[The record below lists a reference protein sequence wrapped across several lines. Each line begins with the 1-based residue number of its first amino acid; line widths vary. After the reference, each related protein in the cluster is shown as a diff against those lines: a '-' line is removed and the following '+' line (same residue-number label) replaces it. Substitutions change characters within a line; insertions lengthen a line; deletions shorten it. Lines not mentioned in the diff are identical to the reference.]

1 MAQRVFDFDK
11 KNVNESNLGLA
22 KKTSEKAN
30 QKDAVENIGYANSIE
45 EAAEIFK
52 AMIAATGIIGKN
64 NIEMKD
70 SNYSYDKETVIGIDV
85 ADLRDDMTKEEVGV
99 KATIRNWYPH
109 DHITGFTIHLSA
121 GTRSGLYDPIKLKIF
136 NSKVLRDNI
145 INMREV
151 EERRMSP
158 IIQDKSD
165 PSKMSFSILRE
176 IAAVVAEVLTE
187 KVKSM
192 NESNLGLAKKVSSSK
207 EDADIEGIDSLDHL
221 DVSTFI
227 EIAKKIGMETKFH
240 PREVYDNQVID
251 VPRDKW
257 WSRDNKNCKM
267 IRFESLENNINE
279 NSERLFRFTI
289 DVDPEEENFT
299 IFCVSNMTSEYFLN
313 SNDIR
318 WLDLT
323 VENLKIAFEW
333 LECWFDTEVG
343 GLSKSFPD
351 RFESFLKKYRNTSIG
366 YVDNYI
372 FESNLGLAK
381 KTRDQ
386 AKDTDS
392 IVKVGVIP
400 FEDPLVEEIC
410 HSNGIYT
417 YEDAAKETGLYSV
430 DEKGGFELWFHGKK
444 IKKFNELKWF
454 TGLKNISGSSFA
466 YCNELEEV
474 TLPEGIEA
482 ISDHAFRSCWKLM
495 KIDIPE
501 GVKKIGPHAFESCR
515 SLWRVSLP
523 LSLESVGF
531 NAFGGIHSLTLS
543 DFTVPA
549 GYEKNAFL
557 VSFLDQQRR
566 VHSRGVIV
574 DDLKESQL
582 GLAKRVSDA
591 KNGDEADVESIA
603 LLDVDEFIREM
614 KKEISLRWHADI
626 DIRKRAS
633 TNWWNR
639 NVEVFAAISSG
650 TSFTNTIFRIAI
662 DKGDNSEYMT
672 EFKDQHG
679 TTIILKDNKGEVIWQ
694 PLTRGS
700 IKRTLE
706 WIEHPYA
713 DLSSEK
719 VKTIEDLSESL
730 SLGLAKKTAQKSQ
743 EKDAVDNISCVGSI
757 EDAGQTFKRF
767 IEDSGVL
774 EEFNLEANLYTHTEH
789 LNSVSICTV
798 AIDEKGEKIWDRFSL
813 QVFFREW
820 PMETGF
826 TMHCSEDKGISER
839 IFKDDILC
847 NSLKNEDA
855 VHRLGYLP
863 IIVNKDDPTVMRID
877 MIKKMSD
884 YVIDYVRDTFD
895 SLKESQLGLA
905 KKVSNTSKDKDSFD
919 QFSYVKSIDEATKCF
934 VDMLLE
940 IGVVD
945 NKRVHAVV
953 KNIEIHSANEC
964 KKIVIFCNPS
974 FDGFVDDSSIQYDGL
989 GVIIR
994 DWKRRRDIRYRRD
1007 TSGITYCEGFTI
1019 HFGGKFKNEVND
1031 DIIHDSL
1038 VSDFIVV
1045 RKNHPTSGTL
1055 PRVGDPEMPG
1065 YMRVD
1070 VIKRLAEIVSR
1081 VVDFKYNTGF
1091 LNLDESD
1098 LGLAKRVNKDGASK
1112 DAIDNYAISFRDPI
1126 VMKICHDNGIYT
1138 TEDAANIK
1146 YNDIVNDM
1154 YNHKFT
1160 FKDTEIES
1168 FDELQLFTSLEI
1180 IPYAWFAGCS
1190 KLKSVKLPPNLKIL
1204 ADFAFNKTASLEK
1217 ISIPNSVNRIARSAF
1232 SCSGIKEVLFE
1243 EPNDKIDLESSAF
1256 IDCMNLTEVT
1266 LPSGLSWMQEE
1277 VFWQCKNLK
1286 DVWIPADSKVDH
1298 VHVNMFRKTLG
1309 RDETPDIE
1317 TTLHIARKDLYISL
1331 MDDRWEAPHMK
1342 REKIKAVYCGQEAL
1356 EESSLGLAKRVVKDS
1371 EGKTV
1376 EDVASEIDTVT
1387 YEEACK
1393 RVGSFTKIYR
1403 EEYDSQDGGD
1413 RYRYY
1418 NEDVINEDA
1427 LRVFVEVGVI
1437 KDKEYDCEFLTFC
1450 LFTYLG
1456 PSYIKDYIDWI
1467 LPGAKV
1473 VSTDRFNAISQNTGS
1488 LPYVLSN
1495 VNLIKAKEAIDDL
1508 KSRGKLLADAIKK
1521 KEKPQAYRSD
1531 GSFEKGVTKDDIIDC
1546 IGEVFQDYKTDE
1558 LYDYAIKMG
1567 GIGQSIDES
1576 KEEILT
1582 PAMILRE
1589 NHGDIC
1595 QAIKDATGYD
1605 AVIQFDKTQEYISKI
1620 KLIIERTGVR
1630 YKRDIDLDDVLI
1642 EKAKTPGAL
1651 WMSPNDTEVNEAIAK
1666 AASKFI
1672 GHRKRKNS

>member
-52 AMIAATGIIGKN
+52 AMIVATGIIGKN

-70 SNYSYDKETVIGIDV
+70 STYSDNKETVIGIDV
-85 ADLRDDMTKEEVGV
+85 ADMRDDMTKEKVGV
-99 KATIRNWYPH
+99 KVVIRNWYPH
-109 DHITGFTIHLSA
+109 EHITGFTIHLSA
-121 GTRSGLYDPIKLKIF
+121 GTRSRLYDPIKLKIF

-145 INMREV
+145 INMKAV

-165 PSKMSFSILRE
+165 PNKMSFSILRE
-176 IAAVVAEVLTE
+176 ITSIIAEVLTE

-207 EDADIEGIDSLDHL
+207 EDVDIEGVDSLGNL
-221 DVSTFI
+221 DVITFT
-227 EIAKKIGMETKFH
+227 EIAKKIGIETKLH
-240 PREVYDNQVID
+240 PREVSDGQARN
-251 VPRDKW
+251 VPMRKW
-257 WSRDNKNCKM
+257 WDTREVKNCKT
-267 IRFESLENNINE
+267 IRFEDLENSTNKNSASFLGFIIN
-279 NSERLFRFTI
+279 
-289 DVDPEEENFT
+289 VDPKEENFT
-299 IFCVSNMTSEYFLN
+299 ISYVSNISSEYLLN

-323 VENLKIAFEW
+323 IENLRIAFEW
-333 LECWFDTEVG
+333 LEYAFDTEG
-343 GLSKSFPD
+343 MDGSWPD
-351 RFESFLKKYRNTSIG
+351 RFEGFLKSYRNTSIG
-366 YVDNYI
+366 HVDNYI

-381 KTRDQ
+381 KTREQSRND
-386 AKDTDS
+386 DPVDR
-392 IVKVGVIP
+392 VGVIR

-410 HSNGIYT
+410 HANGIYT
-417 YEDAAKETGLYSV
+417 YEDASNETGLYSV
-430 DEKGGFELWFHGKK
+430 DGKGMFDLWFHAKK

-454 TGLKNISGSSFA
+454 TGLKKIDYSTFA
-466 YCNELEEV
+466 YCNELEEI
-474 TLPEGIEA
+474 TLPEGIES
-482 ISDHAFRSCWKLM
+482 IKDHAFRSCSNLM

-501 GVKKIGPHAFESCR
+501 GVKEIGSNAFDSCR
-515 SLWRVSLP
+515 SLRRVSLP

-531 NAFGGIHSLTLS
+531 HAFEGVYSLS

-549 GYEKNAFL
+549 GYEKNDFL
-557 VSFLDQQRR
+557 VSFLENQRR
-566 VHSRGVIV
+566 IHDRGIIV
-574 DDLKESQL
+574 NDLKESQL
-582 GLAKRVSDA
+582 GLAKRVSDT
-591 KNGDEADVESIA
+591 KNVDEADVESIA

-614 KKEISLRWHADI
+614 KKEISLSWHADI

-639 NVEVFAAISSG
+639 DVDVFAGISSG

-679 TTIILKDNKGEVIWQ
+679 TTIILKDKKGEVIWQ

-719 VKTIEDLSESL
+719 VKTIEDLSESM

-743 EKDAVDNISCVGSI
+743 KKDAIDNISCVGSI

-774 EEFNLEANLYTHTEH
+774 EEFNLEVDLYTHIEH

-798 AIDEKGEKIWDRFSL
+798 AINEKGEKIWDKFSL

-826 TMHCSEDKGISER
+826 TMHCSKNEVSER

-855 VHRLGYLP
+855 VHKLGYLP
-863 IIVNKDDPTVMRID
+863 IIVNKDDPTVMRTD

-884 YVIDYVRDTFD
+884 YVIDYVRDTFE

-905 KKVSNTSKDKDSFD
+905 KKVSNTSKDKNLFD
-919 QFSYVKSIDEATKCF
+919 QFSYVKSIGEATKCF

-953 KNIEIHSANEC
+953 KNIEINSADEC
-964 KKIVIFCNPS
+964 KKIMIFYNPS
-974 FDGFVDDSSIQYDGL
+974 FDGSVDDSSVDNSSIQYDGL
-989 GVIIR
+989 AVIIR
-994 DWKRRRDIRYRRD
+994 DWKRRRE
-1007 TSGITYCEGFTI
+1007 TSGIAYCEGFTI

-1031 DIIHDSL
+1031 DIVHDSL

-1091 LNLDESD
+1091 LNLDESE
-1098 LGLAKRVNKDGASK
+1098 LGLAKKISKDSSSR

-1138 TEDAANIK
+1138 AEDAANIK

-1160 FKDTEIES
+1160 FRDTEIES

-1190 KLKSVKLPPNLKIL
+1190 KLKSVKLPPGLKIL
-1204 ADFAFNKTASLEK
+1204 GDFAFNKTASLEK
-1217 ISIPNSVNRIARSAF
+1217 IVIPKSVDRIARSAF

-1243 EPNDKIDLESSAF
+1243 EPNDKIDLEGSAF
-1256 IDCMNLTEVT
+1256 INCMNLTEVT
-1266 LPSGLSWMQEE
+1266 LPSGLTWMQEE
-1277 VFWQCKNLK
+1277 VFWQCKSLK
-1286 DVWIPADSKVDH
+1286 DVWIPADSKVDYI
-1298 VHVNMFRKTLG
+1298 HVNMFRKTLG

-1317 TTLHIARKDLYISL
+1317 TTLHIARKDLYIGL
-1331 MDDRWEAPHMK
+1331 MDNRWEAPHMK
-1342 REKIKAVYCGQEAL
+1342 REKIKAVYYGQEAL

-1376 EDVASEIDTVT
+1376 EDVASEMDTVT

-1393 RVGSFTKIYR
+1393 RVRSFTKICR
-1403 EEYDSQDGGD
+1403 EEYDSPDGGD
-1413 RYRYY
+1413 RVRYY
-1418 NEDVINEDA
+1418 NEDVINEGA
-1427 LRVFVEVGVI
+1427 LKVFVEVGVI

-1456 PSYIKDYIDWI
+1456 FSYIKDYIDWI

-1473 VSTDRFNAISQNTGS
+1473 VSTDRFNVISQNTGS

-1508 KSRGKLLADAIKK
+1508 KIRGKLLADAIKK
-1521 KEKPQAYRSD
+1521 KEKPQAYSPD
-1531 GSFEKGVTKDDIIDC
+1531 GSFEKGITKDDIIDC
-1546 IGEVFQDYKTDE
+1546 IGEVFQDYNTDE

-1567 GIGQSIDES
+1567 GIGPSIDES
-1576 KEEILT
+1576 KEEMLT

-1620 KLIIERTGVR
+1620 KLIIESAGVR

-1642 EKAKTPGAL
+1642 EKAKTPEAL

-1666 AASKFI
+1666 AASKFV